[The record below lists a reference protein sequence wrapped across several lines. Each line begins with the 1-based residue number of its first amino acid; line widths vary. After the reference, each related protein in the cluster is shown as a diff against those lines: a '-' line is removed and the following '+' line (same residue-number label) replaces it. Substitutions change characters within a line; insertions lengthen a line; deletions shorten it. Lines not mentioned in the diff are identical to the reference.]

1 VLRRLAAVVLVTVT
15 AGVSAGTATAEH
27 GVIYTTA
34 SGERVRVIASDG
46 YEVDDARDQTWAEFL
61 SSLVHGVELAS
72 VTLFLAPPA
81 ELAEVCG
88 LAAIAC
94 YDRRDHTIYA
104 VGEPFADV
112 SAEGVI
118 AHEYGHHVA
127 ASRSNTPWAAV
138 DWGTKRWA
146 TYASIC
152 ARSAAGELSPG
163 ARNERYELSPAEA
176 FAEAYRVLN
185 ERRLG
190 LPETA
195 WDIVD
200 ERFIPDESTLRL
212 LEQDVTTPWVS
223 ATIVTRTGRAVRGAT
238 AAVKVQTPLDG
249 RFATTV
255 RSTTPIQVE
264 LVQAGRVVTRKT
276 GRVVALQT
284 TVCGTRTASV
294 RVRGVTAAARYTV
307 TIARP

>member
-1 VLRRLAAVVLVTVT
+1 MTVT
-15 AGVSAGTATAEH
+15 AGVGAGTAVAEH
-27 GVIYTTA
+27 GGTYTTA
-34 SGERVRVIASDG
+34 SGELVRVIASDG
-46 YEVDDARDQTWAEFL
+46 YAVDDVRNQKWAEFL
-61 SSLVHGVELAS
+61 SHLVHGAELAT

-104 VGEPFADV
+104 VGETYADV

-127 ASRSNTPWAAV
+127 ASRNNAPWLAIE
-138 DWGTKRWA
+138 WGTKHWA
-146 TYASIC
+146 TYTNIC
-152 ARSAAGELSPG
+152 ARAEIGELAPG

-200 ERFIPDESTLRL
+200 ERFIPDERALAL
-212 LEQDVTTPWVS
+212 LEQDVTTPWLS
-223 ATIVTRTGRAVRGAT
+223 ATIVTRTGRALRGLT
-238 AAVKVQTPLDG
+238 SVVKVSTPLDG

-255 RSTTPIQVE
+255 RSATPIQVE
-264 LVQAGRVVTRKT
+264 LVQEGRVVARKT
-276 GRVVALQT
+276 GRVVALKT

-294 RVRGVTAAARYTV
+294 RVRGVTGASRYTV